1 VKLYAAVEEPDTTT
15 TRFIVDLGDVASDDH
30 ELVEKVIYPRYVRWC
45 RVFGKKP
52 QEMTALGI
60 SWGKPWSMPD

>member
-1 VKLYAAVEEPDTTT
+1 MKLQAVIEEPDATT
-15 TRFIVDLGDVASDDH
+15 TRFIVDLVDVAPNDP

-52 QEMTALGI
+52 HEMTALGI
-60 SWGKPWSMPD
+60 SWGKPWTTNG